1 MAMGSYT
8 LGAEVRIPLQV
19 TMGGIAETGSISPT
33 ITSIIEPSGTSASG
47 FPELMTEM
55 DSDYG
60 TYYYDYTP
68 GVVGDYVV
76 IITYTVEGQEY
87 TTLEYFTVKGM
98 SLSIPRAESR

>member
-33 ITSIIEPSGTSASG
+33 ITSIVEPSGTSASG

-68 GVVGDYVV
+68 ESVGDYVV
-76 IITYTVEGQEY
+76 IITYTVDAQEY
-87 TTLEYFTVKGM
+87 TTLENFTVK
-98 SLSIPRAESR
+98 SSSRTAPRAESR

>member
-33 ITSIIEPSGTSASG
+33 ITSIVEPSGTSASG
-47 FPELMTEM
+47 FPELMTEL

-68 GVVGDYVV
+68 ESVGDYVV
-76 IITYTVEGQEY
+76 IITYTVDSQEY
-87 TTLEYFTVKGM
+87 TTLENFTVKS
-98 SLSIPRAESR
+98 SLRIVPRAESR